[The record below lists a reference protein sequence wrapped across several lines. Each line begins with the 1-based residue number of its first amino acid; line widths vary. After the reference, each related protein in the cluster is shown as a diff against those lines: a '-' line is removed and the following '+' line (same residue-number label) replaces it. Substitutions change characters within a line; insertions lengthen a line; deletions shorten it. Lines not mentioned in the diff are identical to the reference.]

1 MSVTNVAP
9 TATFNAPASAF
20 AGFAFT
26 LSLTNASDAASADVP
41 GLTYAFDC
49 GDGSGYGAFS
59 SSSTATCPTNATGTR
74 NVGGKV
80 RDDDGG
86 VTEYLGTVVVEV
98 TYASLCAL
106 VRSYVDDADV
116 ADSLCSKLAAAE
128 AAAAR
133 GNANGKRG
141 SLAAFVKQVE
151 AQSGKS
157 MTAAEAATL
166 AELAKA
172 L

>member
-1 MSVTNVAP
+1 MATVDP

-20 AGFAFT
+20 AGFSFT
-26 LSLTNASDAASADVP
+26 LSLTNASDAAAADVP

-49 GDGSGYGAFS
+49 GSGYGLFS
-59 SSSTATCPTNATGTR
+59 SSNTATCPTSSTGTR
-74 NVGGKV
+74 SVGGKV

-86 VTEYLGTVVVEV
+86 ETEYRGSVVIQV

-106 VRSYVDDADV
+106 VREYVDDADV
-116 ADSLCSKLAAAE
+116 ADSLCEKLAAAE

-133 GNANGKRG
+133 GNTKAKKA
-141 SLAAFVKQVE
+141 SLDAFVHQVE
-151 AQSGKS
+151 AQAGKS
-157 MTAAEAATL
+157 LTASEAATL
-166 AELAKA
+166 IELARQ